1 MDWTGRNELTD
12 CIVKWDGGSETIKDA
27 ELGDPRVGAL
37 LERLA
42 KNGAKHPLVEFVDDF
57 LSESATSADAPQEK

>member
-1 MDWTGRNELTD
+1 MTD

-37 LERLA
+37 LDRLA
-42 KNGAKHPLVEFVDDF
+42 KQGAKRPSVEFVDDF
-57 LSESATSADAPQEK
+57 LSDGSGPTMEAPRDV